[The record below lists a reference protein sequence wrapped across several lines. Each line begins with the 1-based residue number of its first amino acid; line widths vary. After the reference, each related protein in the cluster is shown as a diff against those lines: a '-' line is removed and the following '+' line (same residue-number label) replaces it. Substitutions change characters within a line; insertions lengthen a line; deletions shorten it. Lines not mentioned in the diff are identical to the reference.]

1 MKNLNNIQTR
11 GALLRANG
19 IDEENRTAQFV
30 ISSEAVDSY
39 GTVFISSGADFTRYN
54 QNPVVFYQ
62 HGSHSSDP
70 DMLIGTSRIF
80 QEGNDTLAEVTF
92 ESAEDNALA
101 EKVFRKV
108 RNGSLKGASIG
119 ANVIDGRWG
128 KKDAGEDP
136 EVIYFER
143 WELLEWSIVT
153 IPSNPDAVKRN
164 SQSIEDLKKEITP
177 EPVKEPE
184 QENRNLSPFDAQL
197 IINQN
202 SQL

>member
-1 MKNLNNIQTR
+1 MKELNNIQTR

-19 IDEENRTAQFV
+19 IDEEKRVARFT
-30 ISSEAVDSY
+30 ITTEAVDSY
-39 GTVFISSGADFTRYN
+39 ETVFLADGWDFSRYN

-80 QEGNDTLAEVTF
+80 QDGKDTIAEVTF
-92 ESAEDNALA
+92 EPAEDNALA

-108 RNGSLKGASIG
+108 KNGTLRGASIS
-119 ANVIDGRWG
+119 ADVKQGRMG
-128 KKDAGEDP
+128 KVDRGENP

-143 WELLEWSIVT
+143 MELLEWSIVT
-153 IPSNPDAVKRN
+153 IPSNPEALKRN
-164 SQSIEDLKKEITP
+164 TQSIEDLKKEIAP
-177 EPVKEPE
+177 EVKEIPAN
-184 QENRNLSPFDAQL
+184 ENRTLSPFDAQL

-202 SQL
+202 SQV